1 MKSKLYMLFLCLFS
15 SFVHG
20 QQDSTFLIKGR
31 VVDAATQQAMEA
43 VNIYS
48 LTGLKGISTN
58 EDGTFE
64 LQIESL
70 PNQIQFSYIGY
81 ETLAIWIDNAGEQWL
96 DIQLH
101 QYYSTLPDVVV
112 SAKPKIE
119 EITHKE
125 YTVRDFVF
133 YENDILIMTYPGM
146 TDGNMLVL
154 IDIDGKAKDS
164 LSLKGMKRIEFLS
177 KSCLGNVHLVT
188 ETHDYQIGIDS
199 TGINIHSTHN
209 RNVYSRMLEPCVA
222 ATERHLYYRF
232 RYCLG
237 QVLKFEGFDRE
248 SEHQF
253 TISEISGDENAE
265 RRYEEELAAE
275 VGYIDYLDLSWEE
288 KQMVLQRH
296 LQGNAKLAN
305 LIHLFYQPIYVPM
318 INLGSQL
325 CIFNHVND
333 VLELYDSNGSFQ
345 RKVPINYHK
354 IEKWDTRILYDKFTE
369 NVYTIFDHPKGKV
382 IRELDTE
389 NGTLGSP
396 VLIDCAFIEKIK
408 VRDGVLFYLESG
420 ASLEAANRILHKVKI

>member
-1 MKSKLYMLFLCLFS
+1 MKSTIILLLFFLLS
-15 SFVHG
+15 LNTYA
-20 QQDSTFLIKGR
+20 QQDSSFLLRGR
-31 VVDAATQQAMEA
+31 IVDAATQLPMES
-43 VNIYS
+43 VNVFS
-48 LTGLKGISTN
+48 LTELNGISTK

-64 LQIESL
+64 LKIESL

-81 ETLAIWIDNAGEQWL
+81 ETLAIWMDEKGEKWL

-101 QYYSTLPDVVV
+101 QYYSRLPDVVV

-119 EITHKE
+119 EITHKA
-125 YTVRDFVF
+125 YTVRDFIF

-146 TDGNMLVL
+146 QDGNMLVL
-154 IDIDGKAKDS
+154 IDIEGKAKDS
-164 LSLKGMKRIEFLS
+164 LSIKGIKRIEFLK

-188 ETHDYQIGIDS
+188 EAHDYQIGIDS
-199 TGINIHSTHN
+199 SGIKIISEDS
-209 RNVYSRMLEPCVA
+209 RKVYSRILEPCVA

-232 RYCLG
+232 RFCLG
-237 QVLKFEGFDRE
+237 QVLKFEGYEKE

-253 TISEISGDENAE
+253 TISEVVNGENME
-265 RRYEEELAAE
+265 RRYEEEVAEE

-288 KQMVLQRH
+288 KQNVLQRH
-296 LQGNAKLAN
+296 LQGNAKLAS

-318 INLGSQL
+318 INVGSQL

-354 IEKWDTRILYDKFTE
+354 IEKWDTRILHDEFTGK
-369 NVYTIFDHPKGKV
+369 VYTLFDHPKGKV
-382 IRELDTE
+382 LRLLDLE

-396 VLIDCAFIEKIK
+396 VLIDCVYIEKMK

-420 ASLEAANRILHKVKI
+420 ASLSAANRILHKVRI